1 MYMQYKHDYLAV
13 MNLEETI
20 CENIFDVDYGEF
32 KDNEE
37 VSQGRDLSFI
47 VYRTSYNRFV
57 YDLLIC
63 ENYIIY
69 QGERFVI
76 KEVTPKVKG
85 EKIFTEI
92 TAHHII
98 HEFQNHFVE
107 SNKKDDDEVSE
118 DKPILQYTLEE
129 YLNYGFKNQET
140 RLRYSYKIYG
150 NFTKKIP
157 FEELGGKN
165 GTEYINETIEAF
177 GCIIHAN
184 DTEIGFY
191 DEDSFYRMTEEIIRH
206 PYNTDTMDLK
216 VSTLELRTVIKAYG
230 QKYKSE
236 ETKNYQSIKPP
247 QLSYTNDFQKEKTW
261 GTDKIGGK
269 ATVTIDC
276 KYGDETIIYTIKK
289 GKDGGLFDAYI
300 DGNKIG
306 RYSCWAKSAG
316 SEKIDLKKDVSKG
329 KHKLEFVFV
338 GKDPKHKLADGVK
351 PRYLV
356 GTEKSEVINTT
367 ANTSGEKAYKAVV
380 THTSDN
386 AKLYGKRF
394 AGVVTND
401 KITNNTE
408 LRKWAKSQLQ
418 DTPKTDLEVNYISQN
433 KLTSRDKVFF
443 VNEIMGYNT
452 ELKVVKLERS
462 HPYTNKIDT
471 VSFSN
476 EIKDMIQIQQSM
488 NQRLR
493 AQDNHF
499 NYQANEMNKLYTHRI
514 GSPFEYQTIGSVIE

>member
-1 MYMQYKHDYLAV
+1 MQYKHDYLAI

-20 CENIFDVDYGEF
+20 CENIVDIDYGSF
-32 KDNEE
+32 KDTYSLNDSRKIEFRVLRSSE
-37 VSQGRDLSFI
+37 NQFI
-47 VYRTSYNRFV
+47 YN
-57 YDLLIC
+57 LLIC
-63 ENYIIY
+63 ENFIIY

-76 KEVTPKVKG
+76 KEVNPKVEG
-85 EKIFTEI
+85 NMIYSEI

-118 DKPILQYTLEE
+118 DKPIPQYTLEE

-150 NFTKKIP
+150 NFNEKVEL
-157 FEELGGKN
+157 EELGGKN
-165 GTEYINETIEAF
+165 GREYINESVELF
-177 GCIIHAN
+177 GCIIYAN

-191 DEDSFYRMTEEIIRH
+191 DEESFYHMTEEIIRH

-276 KYGDETIIYTIKK
+276 KHGDETIIYTIKK

-306 RYSCWAKSAG
+306 RYSCWAKHAG
-316 SEKIDLKKDVSKG
+316 SEKIDLKKNVSKG
-329 KHKLEFVFV
+329 KHTLEFVFV
-338 GKDPKHKLADGVK
+338 GKDPKYKLAEGVK

-433 KLTSRDKVFF
+433 KLTPRDKVFF

-493 AQDNHF
+493 AQDNQF

>member
-1 MYMQYKHDYLAV
+1 MKFKHDYLAV
-13 MNLEETI
+13 MNFEESI
-20 CENIFDVDYGEF
+20 CENIFDVDYGSF
-32 KDNEE
+32 KDNDEI
-37 VSQGRDLSFI
+37 SQGRELNFI
-47 VYRTSYNRFV
+47 VYRTSNHRFI

-76 KEVTPKVKG
+76 KEVTPKINGK
-85 EKIFTEI
+85 KTFKEI

-107 SNKKDDDEVSE
+107 SNKKEESADDETSIP
-118 DKPILQYTLEE
+118 KYTLEE
-129 YLNYGFKNQET
+129 YLNYGFKNQQT
-140 RLRYSYKIYG
+140 RVRYSFKIFG
-150 NFTKKIP
+150 NFNEKVP

-177 GCIIHAN
+177 GCIIYAN

-191 DEDSFYRMTEEIIRH
+191 DENSFYRLTEEIIRH
-206 PYNTDTMDLK
+206 PYNTDNMNLK

-236 ETKNYQSIKPP
+236 ETRNYKSIKPP
-247 QLSYTNDFQKEKTW
+247 HLSYTNDFKKEKTW
-261 GTDKIGGK
+261 GTDKVGGK

-276 KYGDETIIYTIKK
+276 KFGDETIIYTIKK

-316 SEKIDLKKDVSKG
+316 SEKIDLKKGVTKG
-329 KHKLEFVFV
+329 KHKLEFIFV
-338 GKDPKHKLADGVK
+338 GSDPKHTLDKGVK

-356 GTEKSEVINTT
+356 GTEKSEIINIT
-367 ANTSGEKAYKAVV
+367 ANTKGDKAYKAVI
-380 THTSDN
+380 TYTSEN

-401 KITNNTE
+401 KITEEKE
-408 LRKWAKSQLQ
+408 LEKWAKSQLQ
-418 DTPKTDLEVNYISQN
+418 DIPKTDLEVNYISKN
-433 KLTSRDKVFF
+433 KLTPRDKVFF
-443 VNEIMGYNT
+443 VNDLMGYNT

-476 EIKDMIQIQQSM
+476 EIKDMIQIQQSIS
-488 NQRLR
+488 QRLR
-493 AQDNHF
+493 AQDNRF
-499 NYQANEMNKLYTHRI
+499 NYQVDEINKLYTHRI